1 MYKELKLFVQRKG
14 EGEGTAL
21 CSRDLRRKTEKADGD
36 DGRSGFVILSC
47 QTGGVR
53 TVPTQKP
60 RARGYQDDKRRHER
74 QQRSIPARAGEAG
87 VTFND
92 FQRNGVYPCAR
103 GARGLA
109 HENEISDE
117 VYPCA
122 RGDVSEPFQS
132 LTASR
137 SDPGRGR
144 RPDVARGPARRQA
157 SH

>member
-53 TVPTQKP
+53 TCPEPKNC
-60 RARGYQDDKRRHER
+60 A
-74 QQRSIPARAGEAG
+74 
-87 VTFND
+87 
-92 FQRNGVYPCAR
+92 CAR

>member
-1 MYKELKLFVQRKG
+1 MTDVLQKRNI
-14 EGEGTAL
+14 TPIM
-21 CSRDLRRKTEKADGD
+21 LRFLA
-36 DGRSGFVILSC
+36 
-47 QTGGVR
+47 
-53 TVPTQKP
+53 
-60 RARGYQDDKRRHER
+60 
-74 QQRSIPARAGEAG
+74 
-87 VTFND
+87 
-92 FQRNGVYPCAR
+92 GVYPCAR